1 MDNVEKIGAVKHTG
15 QIKERSK
22 NEKNLIK
29 KFLRNKDVAAWF
41 RGTSIFHLQGANEL
55 FNAIRDDT
63 EQRTVHRVRQC
74 LNMIGLDPIIPAK
87 DLKFLM
93 KLSQGN
99 DLAFLWFLMERYYK
113 GAKSSMYNI
122 NQQLI
127 CSAICHLDMITT
139 LRELD
144 KILPISSGTTA
155 VKKKRRSV
163 QGSVSEYLNIPY
175 LEKIPRPRPYG
186 KPLTINVPDFAVQFN
201 TYKGYTDPNFVVH
214 NECNRWF
221 AQYDF
226 NPGRRVAFNIIRH
239 AIDSIFEDFEAAQLK
254 ASTIN
259 ALCNYHKAM
268 TELEESH
275 RFELTVNIRDRCLE
289 KCFGNNVNEADEVNR
304 TDQRNMC
311 TY

>member
-1 MDNVEKIGAVKHTG
+1 MDNIGKIGAVK

-22 NEKNLIK
+22 NEKKLIK
-29 KFLRNKDVAAWF
+29 KFLRNKDVAPWF

-74 LNMIGLDPIIPAK
+74 LNMIGLDPIAPAK

-113 GAKSSMYNI
+113 GAESKMYNI

-144 KILPISSGTTA
+144 KILPITSGTAA

-163 QGSVSEYLNIPY
+163 QGAVSEYMDMPY
-175 LEKIPRPRPYG
+175 LKKIPRPRSYG
-186 KPLTINVPDFAVQFN
+186 KPLTISVPDFAVQFN

-214 NECNRWF
+214 NESNRWF

-239 AIDSIFEDFEAAQLK
+239 AIDSIFEDFEAVQLK
-254 ASTIN
+254 ASTIK
-259 ALCNYHKAM
+259 ALCNCHKAM
-268 TELEESH
+268 NELEESH
-275 RFELTVNIRDRCLE
+275 RFELTVNIRDKCLE
-289 KCFGNNVNEADEVNR
+289 KCFGDNVTEADEVNR
-304 TDQRNMC
+304 TGQRNMY